1 MGDDDTA
8 LFEDLNV
15 LHHRRERHRQRF
27 GEFADRG
34 LAQYETVHDR
44 SAGGVGKS
52 MEDLGELFVKH
63 MVEYMVAVDN
73 GQAIA

>member
-1 MGDDDTA
+1 
-8 LFEDLNV
+8 
-15 LHHRRERHRQRF
+15 
-27 GEFADRG
+27 
-34 LAQYETVHDR
+34 
-44 SAGGVGKS
+44 